1 MLSSVVEPELEQ
13 NKCFLFVIHKIKG
26 MVEDEILMLECLKT
40 TFRRNIS
47 SNLKEINKS
56 MYLFLLTAL

>member
-1 MLSSVVEPELEQ
+1 MLSSVGEPDWNRNVFSLL
-13 NKCFLFVIHKIKG
+13 NPLIHKIKG

-40 TFRRNIS
+40 TFRRNLS

-56 MYLFLLTAL
+56 K